1 MPNSVLN
8 NTHIASVSIF
18 LQSSSTS
25 LALSQTGYNSNLIF
39 ELDSILQCPSDTQ
52 MMIGLTSCEIP
63 YSFYNIENQNNKLSL
78 KIDGVQYNVQLDP
91 QNYNVESLMKAV
103 NLQLLAAQITM
114 TFDDGKNK
122 FIFTSSKPIVPTPL
136 ESSGTV
142 FYPIEFIST
151 TMHDEL
157 GISKFFSGN
166 SVVLNCDNV
175 CNLSGT
181 GSVYV
186 NLNNVSI
193 SNLDSRGS
201 VNGVVSKINVTCNP
215 GDYIFQTLT
224 EIQYYIINDRV
235 IDNFNIS
242 LTDDNGEQLNMN
254 GCHWSLSLTVH
265 WCKKR
270 VAELDEQYILNR
282 TLKDNDDE
290 KEQPQ
295 KPKSKKKK
303 KKSRV
308 KNV

>member
-25 LALSQTGYNSNLIF
+25 IQLSQHGYNSNLIF

-52 MMIGLTSCEIP
+52 MMVGLTSCEIP
-63 YSFYNIENQNNKLSL
+63 YSFYNITSTNNKLSL
-78 KIDGVQYNVQLDP
+78 KIDGVQRVVVLDP
-91 QNYNVESLMKAV
+91 QNYNVESLMKAM
-103 NLQLLAAQITM
+103 NLQLVTAQITM
-114 TFDDGKNK
+114 TFDEGKNK
-122 FIFTSSKPIVPTPL
+122 FIFTSTKPITPPPP
-136 ESSGTV
+136 SGNP
-142 FYPIEFIST
+142 FMPIEFIST
-151 TMHDEL
+151 TMHTEL
-157 GISKFFSGN
+157 GISKTFSGN
-166 SVVLNCDNV
+166 SVVLECDNV

-186 NLNNVSI
+186 NLNNISI

-201 VNGVVSKINVTCNP
+201 VNGVVSKVNVTCNP
-215 GDYIFQTLT
+215 GDYIFHALT
-224 EIQYYIINDRV
+224 EIQYYMVNDRV

-254 GCHWSLSLTVH
+254 GCDWSLSLTVH

-270 VAELDEQYILNR
+270 VAELDDKYILHR
-282 TLKDNDDE
+282 TLQDVDDE
-290 KEQPQ
+290 KEQEQ
-295 KPKSKKKK
+295 KRVKKKK
-303 KKSRV
+303 PKV

>member
-25 LALSQTGYNSNLIF
+25 LQLSQHGYNSNLIF

-52 MMIGLTSCEIP
+52 MMVGLTSCEIP
-63 YSFYNIENQNNKLSL
+63 YSFYNITHNNNKLSL
-78 KIDGVQYNVQLDP
+78 KVGGVERVVVLDP
-91 QNYNVESLMKAV
+91 QNYNVESLMKAI
-103 NLQLLAAQITM
+103 NLQLVTAQITM

-122 FIFTSSKPIVPTPL
+122 FIFTSTNPVIPPPL
-136 ESSGTV
+136 EGGNP
-142 FYPIEFIST
+142 FLPIEFVST
-151 TMHDEL
+151 TMHAEL
-157 GISKFFSGN
+157 GISKTFSGN
-166 SVVLNCDNV
+166 SVVLECDNV

-181 GSVYV
+181 GSVYI
-186 NLNNVSI
+186 NLNNISI

-201 VNGVVSKINVTCNP
+201 VNGVVSKVNVTCNP
-215 GDYIFQTLT
+215 GDYIFHALT
-224 EIQYYIINDRV
+224 EIQYYMINDRV

-254 GCHWSLSLTVH
+254 GCDWSLSLTVH

-270 VAELDEQYILNR
+270 VAELDDKYILHR
-282 TLKDNDDE
+282 TLQDVDDE
-290 KEQPQ
+290 KEQEQ
-295 KPKSKKKK
+295 KRVKKKK
-303 KKSRV
+303 PKV